1 MNLFTNMTFDYLD
14 KEPYVLYAE
23 MRWGG
28 REKILFNRVS
38 IHGFS
43 KQNTRY
49 GISRGRKRTDKHNL
63 NGVHQ
68 AHLSYRLQAI
78 PNSVFKMPVSMK
90 TITLDANYS
99 CLKSFFALRAH
110 VSRALCAFFGVPR
123 SFYVALQ

>member
-28 REKILFNRVS
+28 EKRFCSIVFQFMVS
-38 IHGFS
+38 S